1 MFSYRRSWVN
11 PLGGELLVNGQ
22 IGRQSKL
29 GAEFYQPLA
38 NDSPLFVA
46 PYAALGKSVRPIYAG
61 DQHLAD
67 LVTRDARLGVD
78 LGAALGHWGELRIGA
93 LLRQSNAI
101 TETGPEALPDIRTT
115 DNGLRLRIFGDQL
128 DAPWFPRSGHR
139 VMLEAY
145 EAVPALGNGPRYHRV
160 DLSLTRAYTLGDQS
174 IEATL
179 GAATSFGSRLP
190 SYAAIT
196 LGGPFQLSGYATEQL
211 SGQESLFARLRLMHR
226 FLQLPGPLGQ
236 GLYGGLSLEAGR
248 IGRSYRLLGSRDS
261 TALPDT
267 LWSGAA
273 FIGADTFLGPAWLGL
288 GYGGAGHVSL
298 FLSLGVP

>member
-179 GAATSFGSRLP
+179 GAARADSWCGSIPVTCTDILDLSIAPKAPDAQPTSSRLKMP
-190 SYAAIT
+190 
-196 LGGPFQLSGYATEQL
+196 
-211 SGQESLFARLRLMHR
+211 
-226 FLQLPGPLGQ
+226 
-236 GLYGGLSLEAGR
+236 AG
-248 IGRSYRLLGSRDS
+248 IKGSISSR
-261 TALPDT
+261 PQ
-267 LWSGAA
+267 
-273 FIGADTFLGPAWLGL
+273 PK
-288 GYGGAGHVSL
+288 
-298 FLSLGVP
+298 